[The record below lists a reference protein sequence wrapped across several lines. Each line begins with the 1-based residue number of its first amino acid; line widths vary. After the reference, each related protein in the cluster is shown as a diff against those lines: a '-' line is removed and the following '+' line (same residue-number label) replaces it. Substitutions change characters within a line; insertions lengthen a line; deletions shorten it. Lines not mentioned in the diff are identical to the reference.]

1 MPRCTRL
8 ANEIRSVKLWS
19 VHLVYISHIQRMRR
33 NLLGLMIKRK
43 RMLLWLGINNDGEIK

>member
-1 MPRCTRL
+1 VPRCTRL